1 MFLSKL
7 GKKNQQFPPTPTIS
21 WWKQLHLWAQQWV
34 LVPKNAVPISSVGQV
49 LPAVQLI
56 LVQQLSFQVR
66 NTQLMVTKLIWVF
79 LHPPLW
85 QRWSI
90 IGLPPFSS
98 FCALLVPTT
107 NIFPPQVNYLT
118 SQTLEVITLAPQGLL
133 TSVTYTGYF
142 EQLEL
147 LKNLEILPTYFF
159 LSHSWE
165 RGNMGEGFLPFPYYQ
180 LISPSQHVSAVRQQ
194 PPQWQD

>member
-1 MFLSKL
+1 M
-7 GKKNQQFPPTPTIS
+7 
-21 WWKQLHLWAQQWV
+21 
-34 LVPKNAVPISSVGQV
+34 
-49 LPAVQLI
+49 
-56 LVQQLSFQVR
+56 
-66 NTQLMVTKLIWVF
+66 
-79 LHPPLW
+79 
-85 QRWSI
+85 
-90 IGLPPFSS
+90 GLPPF
-98 FCALLVPTT
+98 FCALLVQTT

-142 EQLEL
+142 KQLEL